1 VSPVQSPDAGHR
13 TTDPAAGA
21 APDRAA
27 VLEAAFRGYRAA
39 HPRAYLRDAAVA
51 LAVSELELLLA
62 TRADETTRLRDDD
75 WGAFMHALPA
85 LGRVW
90 TMTRN
95 DQAVIEREGTYEGVM
110 MRPYVGQVVSP
121 TIDLRCF
128 PTAWAHAV
136 AVPGDERTN
145 AGASIQLFDRHGT
158 SVHKIRFA
166 ADGDADAWRALVGTW
181 QHAEPYAMLPLC
193 EPPAP
198 APLRSLETIDVA
210 AFRSAWDALTDTH
223 QFFGLLRQHELS
235 REQAFVLAGTPRAR
249 RTVIAALETV
259 WHAARDAA
267 ETIMI
272 FAGNP
277 GMLQIHIGVLTQ
289 VVRTPGWLNVM
300 DDGVNVHVDE
310 TGLVSAWVVRK
321 PTADGPVHSLELF
334 NAQGQCVLML
344 FAKRAEGEPEPAW
357 WATLLQ
363 ALPET
368 VSV

>member
-1 VSPVQSPDAGHR
+1 
-13 TTDPAAGA
+13 
-21 APDRAA
+21 
-27 VLEAAFRGYRAA
+27 VLEAAFREYRVS
-39 HPRAYLRDAAVA
+39 HPSTYLREAAAA

-62 TRADETTRLRDDD
+62 TRSADITRLRDDD

-110 MRPYVGQVVSP
+110 MRPHVGQVVSA

-128 PTAWAHAV
+128 PATWAHAV
-136 AVPGDERTN
+136 AVSGDEHTN
-145 AGASIQLFDRHGT
+145 AGASIQLFDRHGS

-166 ADGDADAWRALVGTW
+166 GGGDADAWRAFVRAWL
-181 QHAEPYAMLPLC
+181 HAAPYAALPTC
-193 EPPAP
+193 EPSAP
-198 APLRSLETIDVA
+198 MPLRDTDAVDVD
-210 AFRSAWDALTDTH
+210 AFRAAWDVMTDTH
-223 QFFGLLRQHELS
+223 QFFGLLRQHELA
-235 REQAFVLAGTPRAR
+235 REQAFALVGAPRAR
-249 RTVIAALETV
+249 RTVVAALETV

-267 ETIMI
+267 EKVMI

-277 GMLQIHIGVLTQ
+277 GMLQIHIGVLTR

-300 DDGVNVHVDE
+300 DPGVNVHVDE
-310 TGLVSAWVVRK
+310 SGLVSAWVVRK

-334 NAQGQCVLML
+334 NAQGECVLML
-344 FAKRAEGEPEPAW
+344 FAKRAEGEPEAAW
-357 WATLLQ
+357 WAALLQ

-368 VSV
+368 ARA